1 MGKVVSKVTDAV
13 GLTDTGAAKGYA
25 DASAAAMREAAKRLE
40 NVNLPDIEK
49 MKLILEA
56 PNLVGELT
64 PEQLGRTELEG
75 ISLDPRLREAQMAA
89 LNQLTQRGQEG
100 MTEEDRIIFRQFMDQ
115 AGAEQKSDLA
125 NIQSA
130 MQQRGMADSG
140 TNLAAQ
146 LQAQQAG
153 AQAAQQ
159 RSAQMAQAS
168 IQAKQNALAQAAQAA
183 GQMEQQQFGRQ
194 SQVRSAQDVINQFNA
209 ANRQNVAAQNLGQRQ
224 RIAEQGS
231 ALRNQEQMFN
241 KNLEQQ
247 QFENEMRKAGG
258 LSQASSN
265 MAQMFAGQAQAQA
278 AANQGAIGGLISG
291 GAALGAAALTP
302 APVAGV
308 GKAPG
313 GTSDKNAK
321 EDIKMASSKEIKSEL
336 NNLLSKLE
344 PYMYKYKNQE
354 KHGQGKRLG
363 IMAQDLEKS
372 QSGKDMVAE
381 DSEGVKNVDVG
392 QVATSALAAAKD
404 LMDRVEKLEKKGK
417 KA

>member
-1 MGKVVSKVTDAV
+1 MGKVVSGITDAV

-25 DASAAAMREAAKRLE
+25 DSSAAAMREAAKRLE
-40 NVNLPDIEK
+40 NVDLPDIEK

-75 ISLDPRLREAQMAA
+75 ISLDPRLRDAQMAA
-89 LNQLTQRGQEG
+89 LEQLTQRGQEG
-100 MTEEDRIIFRQFMDQ
+100 MTEEDRIIFRQFMDKS
-115 AGAEQKSDLA
+115 GAEQKSDLA
-125 NIQSA
+125 NIQA
-130 MQQRGMADSG
+130 GMQQRGMADSG
-140 TNLAAQ
+140 TSLAAQ
-146 LQAQQAG
+146 LQAQQAS
-153 AQAAQQ
+153 ALAAQQ
-159 RSAQMAQAS
+159 QSAQMAQAS

-194 SQVRSAQDVINQFNA
+194 SQVKSAQDVINQFNA
-209 ANRQNVAAQNLGQRQ
+209 ANRQNVAGQNLGQRQ
-224 RIAEQGS
+224 RISEQGS

-241 KNLEQQ
+241 KNLQQQ

-278 AANQGAIGGLISG
+278 AANQATMGSLISG
-291 GAALGAAALTP
+291 GATLAAA
-302 APVAGV
+302 GM
-308 GKAPG
+308 KA
-313 GTSDKNAK
+313 SDKEVK
-321 EDIKMASSKEIKSEL
+321 KDIKNASPKEIKGEL
-336 NNLLSKLE
+336 NKLLSKLE

-354 KHGQGKRLG
+354 KHGEGRRLG

-372 QSGKDMVAE
+372 EAGKDMVAN
-381 DSEGVKNVDVG
+381 DSEGTKSVDVG

-404 LMDRVEKLEKKGK
+404 LMDRVEKLEKKSK